1 MHPRGNVTHFV
12 THAPLALLLL
22 TIAMTFPSSAKRPQ
36 VKRVSANDPF
46 HDEVKFETQS
56 ETAVDMLVDQREIS
70 E

>member
-12 THAPLALLLL
+12 RQAPLALLLL
-22 TIAMTFPSSAKRPQ
+22 IIAMTFPSSAKRAQ

-56 ETAVDMLVDQREIS
+56 ETAVDMSDGQS
-70 E
+70 EGSE

>member
-12 THAPLALLLL
+12 MQAPLAFLLL
-22 TIAMTFPSSAKRPQ
+22 TIAMTFPSSAKRAQ

-46 HDEVKFETQS
+46 HDEVKFKTQS
-56 ETAVDMLVDQREIS
+56 ETAVDMLVGQREVS